1 MSISAG
7 DSERRPNH
15 AWCLTR
21 PVDTAKDAL
30 ADGVSSLTVSG
41 IKIVDTA
48 NYYVQ

>member
-1 MSISAG
+1 MSIFAG
-7 DSERRPNH
+7 DAGRRRH
-15 AWCLTR
+15 HTSRLTQ